1 MKAPALVMICLLNIL
16 YGRAQE
22 KDSINTEKDT
32 KAEKIILPWFVERFK
47 ISAGGL
53 YIINKTNIQVA
64 VNGQDATS
72 IDAEK
77 DFGLHKEVG
86 TFLANFQWRISRRSR
101 ITLNYYN
108 IKRNSNHTLQKD
120 ITFGDNTYYANSSVY
135 TYFNTAIYQFSYGYA
150 ILSKPKYEA
159 GVFVGAHIV
168 GSTTGISLNGVTN
181 GLAVSNNFG
190 FTAPLPDIGLWGG
203 YATSNRFAINADIS
217 YFSLTLND
225 NTGRLL
231 AFNLNFTYKI
241 VKQLDLSLGYSGL
254 DFKVNTTKKNV
265 TGNFKWGYNGPALT
279 VNFSFGK
286 KNWSHPLIQLPK
298 L

>member
-1 MKAPALVMICLLNIL
+1 MKSGSLVIIILFNFL

-22 KDSINTEKDT
+22 SDSVKTEKEI
-32 KAEKIILPWFVERFK
+32 KREKIIVPWFVERFK
-47 ISAGGL
+47 ISAGGF
-53 YIINKTNIQVA
+53 YVVNRTNIQVGI
-64 VNGQDATS
+64 NGMDATP

-77 DFGLHKEVG
+77 DLGLHKEVG

-101 ITLNYYN
+101 VSFNYYN
-108 IKRNSNHTLQKD
+108 VNRNSNHTLQKD
-120 ITFGDNTYYANSSVY
+120 IIFEDNTYHANSSVY

-159 GVFVGAHIV
+159 GVFIGTHIV
-168 GSTTGISLNGVTN
+168 GANTGISLNGTTSGASV
-181 GLAVSNNFG
+181 GNNFG

-217 YFSLTLND
+217 YFALTAND

-231 AFNLNFTYKI
+231 AFNLTFTYRL
-241 VKQLDLSLGYSGL
+241 VKRLDISLGYSGL
-254 DFKVNTTKKNV
+254 DFKVNTTKKDV
-265 TGNFKWGYNGPALT
+265 TGIFKWGYNGPVLA

-286 KNWSHPLIQLPK
+286 NNWTHLKNTL
-298 L
+298 